1 MIAARSLDFWTT
13 AGIAFD
19 LTGAIA
25 VASLALWLWP
35 RRGRLAGA
43 GGAVV
48 AALLVTAGWCIAAAV
63 GLTAE
68 VPMFASFAESIRNLA
83 WLVAIYRLFAGD
95 GRHSSLAPIRPV
107 IFALAFVETLH
118 LSMTLALTYLSVKGG
133 LANLGFEIEVM
144 LRLLVTVGGLVL
156 VHNLYAGAPREVR
169 PALRWPAIGL
179 AVLWSFDL
187 NLYTVAYLARSWPS
201 EIAALRG
208 IAAIVLAGCFALTAS
223 RNRDELRLKPS
234 RAVTFQTFSLL
245 VIGVYLVAMVSVA
258 QWLSYAGGDF
268 ARLIEMAFL
277 TFASAI
283 ALVVLPS
290 RRVRSWLK
298 VILAKHFFQHRYDYR
313 EEWLRFTRTIGKNDD
328 ETLPL
333 SERVVQSLADITYSP
348 AGLLLCPDEQGDLM
362 LAARWNWPEVDVP
375 ALAYPLA
382 ALGPFE
388 QTCYIADLDE
398 VRAGVVAEG
407 FEIAAPDWLLAE
419 RRAWALVPLVHY
431 ERLVGMVV
439 LARPAM
445 ARKFDWEDFDL
456 LRVIGQ
462 QLASYLAEHAS
473 QEALAESS
481 RFEDFHRRI
490 AFVMHDIKN
499 LASQFSLLARNA
511 ELHADKPEFRADM
524 LVTLRNSSDK
534 LNALLA
540 RLSRYG
546 AGGVDRLHDVG
557 TADVARSVVARFN
570 GHRQVVLGEV
580 QDLVATAN
588 AHSLEQV
595 LVHLVQNG
603 LDASRPES
611 PVILSIRVDGLSAR
625 FEVADSGTGMSAEFV
640 RNRLFKPFVSTKSG
654 GFGIGAFEARE
665 LVKAMK
671 GRLDVESREGLGS
684 RFIVRIPLAA
694 ATDMYLNRT
703 DLNRTDKDQKVA

>member
-1 MIAARSLDFWTT
+1 MSRAGAFDFWST
-13 AGIAFD
+13 AGVAFD
-19 LTGAIA
+19 LSGAIA
-25 VASLALWLWP
+25 LASLALWLWP
-35 RRGRLAGA
+35 KRARFEEA
-43 GGAVV
+43 GGSVV
-48 AALLVTAGWCIAAAV
+48 AALFLTAAWCVTAAAAA
-63 GLTAE
+63 TAQA
-68 VPMFASFAESIRNLA
+68 PMLASLAESIRNLA
-83 WLVAIYRLFAGD
+83 WLVVIYRLFAGD

-107 IFALAFVETLH
+107 IFALVFVGLLH
-118 LSMTLALTYLSVKGG
+118 IGMTLALSYLSVQRG

-156 VHNLYAGAPREVR
+156 VHNLYAGAPRELR
-169 PALRWPAIGL
+169 PGLRWPTIGL
-179 AVLWSFDL
+179 AILWSFDL

-208 IAAIVLAGCFALTAS
+208 AAGLALAACLAIAAS
-223 RNRDELRLKPS
+223 RGRDELRLKPS

-245 VIGVYLVAMVSVA
+245 VIGVYLVAMVAVA
-258 QWLSYAGGDF
+258 QWLSYAGGNF

-313 EEWLRFTRTIGKNDD
+313 EEWLRFTRTIGRNDD
-328 ETLPL
+328 ETSPL
-333 SERVVQSLADITYSP
+333 GERVVQSVADITDSP
-348 AGLLLCPDEQGDLM
+348 AGLLLTPGEQGELT
-362 LAARWNWPEVDVP
+362 LAARWNWPDIEVP
-375 ALAYPLA
+375 AA
-382 ALGPFE
+382 ACPPEMLVPFE
-388 QTCYIADLDE
+388 QAGYIADLDD
-398 VRAGVVAEG
+398 VRDGAVPANLDLRVPE
-407 FEIAAPDWLLAE
+407 WLLAE
-419 RRAWALVPLVHY
+419 RRAWAMVPLVHY

-462 QLASYLAEHAS
+462 QLASYLAENAS

-546 AGGVDRLHDVG
+546 AGAVDRLERVS
-557 TADVARSVVARFN
+557 AAEVARTVTARFN
-570 GHRQVVLGEV
+570 GNPQVVLSDV
-580 QDLVATAN
+580 KDLAVTAN
-588 AHSLEQV
+588 FHSLEQV

-603 LDASRPES
+603 LDASRAES
-611 PVILSIRVDGLSAR
+611 PVFLSLAADGLFAR
-625 FEVADSGTGMSAEFV
+625 FEVVDAGSGMSAEFV
-640 RNRLFKPFVSTKSG
+640 RHRLFKPFVSTKSG

-665 LVKAMK
+665 LVKGMK
-671 GRLDVESREGLGS
+671 GRLEVESREGLGS
-684 RFIVRIPLAA
+684 RFVVRIPLAA
-694 ATDMYLNRT
+694 TTEIFLNST
-703 DLNRTDKDQKVA
+703 SQDQKVA

>member
-1 MIAARSLDFWTT
+1 MSLSDGFGLWGTV
-13 AGIAFD
+13 GVVLD
-19 LTGAIA
+19 LTGAIGA
-25 VASLALWLWP
+25 ASVGLWLWP
-35 RRGRLAGA
+35 RRARLAEA
-43 GGAVV
+43 GVATV
-48 AALLVTAGWCIAAAV
+48 AALFFTAGWSIAAAAAV
-63 GLTAE
+63 TAE
-68 VPMFASFAESIRNLA
+68 APIFASVAESLRNLA
-83 WLVAIYRLFAGD
+83 WLVVIHRFFAGD

-107 IFALAFVETLH
+107 IFALAFVELLH
-118 LSMTLALTYLSVKGG
+118 FGMIVALSSVAMGRG
-133 LANLGFEIEVM
+133 LVSLGFDIEVM

-156 VHNLYAGAPREVR
+156 VHNLYAGAPREMRVG
-169 PALRWPAIGL
+169 LRWPAIGL

-187 NLYTVAYLARSWPS
+187 NLYTVAYLARSWPG

-208 IAAIVLAGCFALTAS
+208 AAALVLAACLAIAAS

-245 VIGVYLVAMVSVA
+245 VIGVYLVAMVAVA

-277 TFASAI
+277 TLASAF

-313 EEWLRFTRTIGKNDD
+313 EEWLRFTRTIGSNDD
-328 ETLPL
+328 RALPL
-333 SERVVQSLADITYSP
+333 EERVVQSVADITDSP
-348 AGLLLCPDEQGDLM
+348 AGLLLTPDEGGDLT
-362 LAARWNWPEVDVP
+362 LAARWNWPDVDVP
-375 ALAYPLA
+375 AIAYPLS
-382 ALGPFE
+382 ALAPFE
-388 QTCYIADLDE
+388 QSGHIADLDDLRE
-398 VRAGVVAEG
+398 GRTRRGLDVAVPE
-407 FEIAAPDWLLAE
+407 WLGGE

-431 ERLVGMVV
+431 DRLVGMVV

-462 QLASYLAEHAS
+462 QLASYLAENAS

-511 ELHADKPEFRADM
+511 ELHAEKPEFRADM

-534 LNALLA
+534 LNALLT

-546 AGGVDRLHDVG
+546 TGAVDRLGPVRA
-557 TADVARSVVARFN
+557 ADVARGVVLRF
-570 GHRQVVLGEV
+570 GGQVVLTEA
-580 QDLVATAN
+580 QDLTATAN
-588 AHSLEQV
+588 THSLEQV
-595 LVHLVQNG
+595 LVHLVQNAV
-603 LDASRPES
+603 DAGTPGS
-611 PVILSIRVDGLSAR
+611 PVLLTLAAEGLHAR
-625 FEVADSGTGMSAEFV
+625 FEVVDSGCGMSAEFV
-640 RNRLFKPFVSTKSG
+640 RHRLFKPFVSTKSG

-665 LVKAMK
+665 LVRGMK

-684 RFIVRIPLAA
+684 RFIVRIPLALS
-694 ATDMYLNRT
+694 TDIQQDNVR
-703 DLNRTDKDQKVA
+703 KDQKVA

>member
-1 MIAARSLDFWTT
+1 MSRAGAFDFWST
-13 AGIAFD
+13 AGVAFD
-19 LTGAIA
+19 LSGAIA
-25 VASLALWLWP
+25 LASLALWLWP
-35 RRGRLAGA
+35 KRARFEEA
-43 GGAVV
+43 GGSVV
-48 AALLVTAGWCIAAAV
+48 AALFLTAAWCVTAAAAA
-63 GLTAE
+63 TAQA
-68 VPMFASFAESIRNLA
+68 PMLASLAESIRNLA
-83 WLVAIYRLFAGD
+83 WLVVIYRLFAGD

-107 IFALAFVETLH
+107 IFALVFVGLLH
-118 LSMTLALTYLSVKGG
+118 IGMTLALSYLSVQRG

-156 VHNLYAGAPREVR
+156 VHNLYAGAPRELR
-169 PALRWPAIGL
+169 PGLRWPTIGL
-179 AVLWSFDL
+179 AILWSFDL

-208 IAAIVLAGCFALTAS
+208 AAGLALAACLAIAAS
-223 RNRDELRLKPS
+223 RGRDELRLKPS

-245 VIGVYLVAMVSVA
+245 VIGVYLVAMVAVA
-258 QWLSYAGGDF
+258 QWLSYAGGNF

-313 EEWLRFTRTIGKNDD
+313 EEWLRFTRTIGRNDD
-328 ETLPL
+328 ETSPL
-333 SERVVQSLADITYSP
+333 GERVVQSVADITDSP
-348 AGLLLCPDEQGDLM
+348 AGLLLTPGEQGELT
-362 LAARWNWPEVDVP
+362 LAARWNWPDIEVP
-375 ALAYPLA
+375 AA
-382 ALGPFE
+382 ACPPEMLVPFE
-388 QTCYIADLDE
+388 QAGYIADLDD
-398 VRAGVVAEG
+398 VREG
-407 FEIAAPDWLLAE
+407 AVPANLDLRVPEWLLAE
-419 RRAWALVPLVHY
+419 RRAWAMVPLVHY
-431 ERLVGMVV
+431 DRLVGMVV

-462 QLASYLAEHAS
+462 QLASYLAENAS
-473 QEALAESS
+473 QEALAETS

-546 AGGVDRLHDVG
+546 AGAVDRLETVS
-557 TADVARSVVARFN
+557 AAEVARTVTARFN
-570 GHRQVVLGEV
+570 GNPQVVLSDV
-580 QDLVATAN
+580 KDLAVMAN
-588 AHSLEQV
+588 FHSLEQV

-603 LDASRPES
+603 LDASRAES
-611 PVILSIRVDGLSAR
+611 PVFLSLAADGLFAR
-625 FEVADSGTGMSAEFV
+625 FEVVDAGSGMSAEFV
-640 RNRLFKPFVSTKSG
+640 RHRLFKPFVSTKSG

-665 LVKAMK
+665 LVKGMK
-671 GRLDVESREGLGS
+671 GRLEVESREGLGS
-684 RFIVRIPLAA
+684 RFVVRIPLAA
-694 ATDMYLNRT
+694 TTEIFLNST
-703 DLNRTDKDQKVA
+703 SQDQKVA

>member
-1 MIAARSLDFWTT
+1 MSRAGAFDFWST
-13 AGIAFD
+13 AGVAFD
-19 LTGAIA
+19 LSGAIA
-25 VASLALWLWP
+25 LASLALWLWP
-35 RRGRLAGA
+35 KRARFEEA
-43 GGAVV
+43 GGSVV
-48 AALLVTAGWCIAAAV
+48 AALFLTAAWCVTAAAV
-63 GLTAE
+63 ATAQA
-68 VPMFASFAESIRNLA
+68 PMLASLAESIRNLA
-83 WLVAIYRLFAGD
+83 WLVVIYRLFAGD

-107 IFALAFVETLH
+107 IFALVFVGLLH
-118 LSMTLALTYLSVKGG
+118 IGMTLALSYLAVQRG

-156 VHNLYAGAPREVR
+156 VHNLYAGAPRELR
-169 PALRWPAIGL
+169 PGLRWPTIGL
-179 AVLWSFDL
+179 AILWSFDL

-208 IAAIVLAGCFALTAS
+208 AAGLALAACLAIAASQG
-223 RNRDELRLKPS
+223 RDELRLKPS

-245 VIGVYLVAMVSVA
+245 VIGVYLVAMVAVA
-258 QWLSYAGGDF
+258 QWLSYAGGNF
-268 ARLIEMAFL
+268 ARLIEIAFL

-313 EEWLRFTRTIGKNDD
+313 EEWLRFTRTIGRNDD
-328 ETLPL
+328 ETSPL
-333 SERVVQSLADITYSP
+333 GERVVQSVADITDSP
-348 AGLLLCPDEQGDLM
+348 AGLLLTPGEQGELT
-362 LAARWNWPEVDVP
+362 LAARWNWPDIEVP
-375 ALAYPLA
+375 AA
-382 ALGPFE
+382 ACPPEMLVPFE
-388 QTCYIADLDE
+388 QAGYIADLDD
-398 VRAGVVAEG
+398 VREG
-407 FEIAAPDWLLAE
+407 AVPANLNLRVPEWLLAE
-419 RRAWALVPLVHY
+419 RRAWAMVPLVHY
-431 ERLVGMVV
+431 DRLVGMVV

-462 QLASYLAEHAS
+462 QLASYLAENAS

-546 AGGVDRLHDVG
+546 AGAVDRLETVS
-557 TADVARSVVARFN
+557 AAEVARTVTARFN
-570 GHRQVVLGEV
+570 GNPQVVLSDV
-580 QDLVATAN
+580 KDLAVTAN
-588 AHSLEQV
+588 FHSLEQV

-603 LDASRPES
+603 LDASRAES
-611 PVILSIRVDGLSAR
+611 PVFLSLAADGLFAR
-625 FEVADSGTGMSAEFV
+625 FEVVDAGSGMSAEFV
-640 RNRLFKPFVSTKSG
+640 RHRLFKPFVSTKSG

-665 LVKAMK
+665 LVKGMK
-671 GRLDVESREGLGS
+671 GRLEVESREGLGS
-684 RFIVRIPLAA
+684 RFVVRIPLAA
-694 ATDMYLNRT
+694 TTEIFLNST
-703 DLNRTDKDQKVA
+703 SQDQKVA